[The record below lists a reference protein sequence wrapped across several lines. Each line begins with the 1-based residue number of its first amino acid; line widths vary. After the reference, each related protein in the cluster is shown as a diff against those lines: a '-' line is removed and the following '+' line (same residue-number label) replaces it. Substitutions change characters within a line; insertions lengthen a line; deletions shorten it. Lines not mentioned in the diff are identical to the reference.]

1 MLGGPSDRM
10 EEIQAHADAG
20 CVFYVGSGA
29 EADGTPIHNLH
40 GE

>member
-1 MLGGPSDRM
+1 M

-20 CVFYVGSGA
+20 CVFYVAAGA
-29 EADGTPIHNLH
+29 DADGTPIYGLH